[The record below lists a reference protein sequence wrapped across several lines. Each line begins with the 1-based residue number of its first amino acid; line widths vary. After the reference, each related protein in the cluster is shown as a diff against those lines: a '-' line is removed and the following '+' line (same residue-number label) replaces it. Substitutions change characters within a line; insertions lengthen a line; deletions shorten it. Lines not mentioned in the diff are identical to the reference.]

1 MLNVGTDAVN
11 DFLSSSPES
20 TASLTVTN
28 GSMSAVLGPESIKS
42 VSWTWKACDG
52 QFSYGSCIAC
62 EAEMSILS
70 SALPS
75 GLIEDGAHIVIDIVY
90 QSRKVHACSV
100 YVDDSMTAKDGLFTT
115 IKAFDLMYGKE
126 MQKVCPRTGT
136 EPTATI
142 GDAKNVAAAA
152 SGVYIAAPPALN
164 GDLGDSKMLVGSE
177 GSDSEQTCRDVVS
190 RIALS
195 SATCARATVRK
206 DGTDWVRF
214 FRLYDKVGASVAVK
228 LSGKH
233 VMNGGFQWDGRDS
246 SHIGRYMTNTAS
258 ETGAVTTY
266 FYYPQ
271 SPDKSK
277 TYMEIDSAAFS
288 NVRYFNEWAK
298 RVAPCE
304 MDYRGFSLD
313 CVGVPFIEPFDK
325 VEYTDIDGSTST
337 LYPFSTTHT
346 YNGAWST
353 SMTASPM
360 DATYPKSDSS
370 ETSTEDTSASAKYG
384 QVIGAEN
391 LLVEPLKMHEKAIRD
406 SSGSKNLD
414 STILGAIASMYE
426 DPTMFGATP
435 PYIDTLSNPE
445 AVAVF
450 NSGSANCLSAAQEGR
465 YKYINSPEV
474 TRLSETCSP
483 LYFQKSGEYAAGDI
497 VVLCKAVLLEPFSDG
512 KFKTYTFSHY
522 WNKGTTEPSELVT
535 GKNVQAKW
543 HVAIGNAGQID
554 ASKQIDWWELS
565 PIRVSSKYRSD
576 SSNIAG
582 KSGEYMRDSY
592 TFEFLPDSIPL
603 EGGYPL
609 AIVMWAEWG
618 SDTDTLSTGCWQ
630 LEEGTCCST
639 LTSQFLYSP
648 DFKGTPT
655 APKFIGNL
663 EGNADTATEIKEK
676 AGVNASLEKLSTWTA
691 NPKDST
697 QLIRR
702 DTGNTATY
710 GRVTFLT
717 VWNYIKGKADSLY
730 AKKASPVFTGNP
742 TAPTPSFGDSSK
754 SLATTEF
761 VAAAITGAIT
771 PTDYIVAYGKCDFWT
786 WRMWASGVA
795 ECWGSTGAT
804 HEDVSSEWGS
814 LYEGSAHSNGFPG
827 NTSESPAL
835 AFSVKLGGVTY
846 KKLFVSTPDFCSCS
860 FNPTGGAGISGIEIG
875 GGLSATKTPTVFL
888 LRPTSAGV
896 DGHYSY
902 YAKGRWK

>member
-70 SALPS
+70 SALPN
-75 GLIEDGAHIVIDIVY
+75 GLIEDGAHIVIDIVF
-90 QSRKVHACSV
+90 QSSKVHACSV

-126 MQKVCPRTGT
+126 MQRVCPRTGT
-136 EPTATI
+136 GPMETI
-142 GDAKNVAAAA
+142 DSAKNAVAAA
-152 SGVYIAAPPALN
+152 SGVYIAAPPAINVEIN
-164 GDLGDSKMLVGSE
+164 GNKMLVGNE
-177 GSDSEQTCRDVVS
+177 GSGSEQTCRDVVS
-190 RIALS
+190 RIAMS
-195 SATCARATVRK
+195 SATSARATVRK
-206 DGTDWVRF
+206 DGSDWVRF
-214 FRLYDKVGASVAVK
+214 FRLHDSVEKSTSVK
-228 LSGKH
+228 LNGKH

-271 SPDKSK
+271 IPDMSK

-298 RVAPCE
+298 RVASCE

-353 SMTASPM
+353 SMAASPM

-391 LLVEPLKMHEKAIRD
+391 LLVEPLKMHEEAIRE
-406 SSGSKNLD
+406 SSGSKSLE

-435 PYIDTLSNPE
+435 PYIDTLSDPE

-450 NSGSANCLSAAQEGR
+450 NSGNSNCLSAAQEGR

-474 TRLSETCSP
+474 TRLTETCSP
-483 LYFQKSGEYAAGDI
+483 LYFQKAGDYAAGGI

-592 TFEFLPDSIPL
+592 TFDFPPDSIQL
-603 EGGYPL
+603 EGGNYPL

-655 APKFIGNL
+655 APTPDAIAPTDQVASCKYVERSVALAKTKL
-663 EGNADTATEIKEK
+663 ESALA
-676 AGVNASLEKLSTWTA
+676 
-691 NPKDST
+691 P
-697 QLIRR
+697 
-702 DTGNTATY
+702 
-710 GRVTFLT
+710 
-717 VWNYIKGKADSLY
+717 
-730 AKKASPVFTGNP
+730 KASPVFTGNP

-761 VAAAITGAIT
+761 VAAAITGAST
-771 PTDYIVAYGKCDFWT
+771 PTDYIVAQGTTSVSGIAWYYRK
-786 WRMWASGVA
+786 WASGRSEAWV
-795 ECWGSTGAT
+795 TVKRLNAT
-804 HEDVSSEWGS
+804 TTYDSAEWGYYIKADAVNYPAGLFNATPRVYMTIRGGTFGWGVLS
-814 LYEGSAHSNGFPG
+814 GLGSKDKTPDMYLYRP
-827 NTSESPAL
+827 TESPGYDVYFDL
-835 AFSVKLGGVTY
+835 Y
-846 KKLFVSTPDFCSCS
+846 
-860 FNPTGGAGISGIEIG
+860 
-875 GGLSATKTPTVFL
+875 VF
-888 LRPTSAGV
+888 G
-896 DGHYSY
+896 
-902 YAKGRWK
+902 KWK

>member
-20 TASLTVTN
+20 KASLTVTN

-75 GLIEDGAHIVIDIVY
+75 GIIEDGAHIVIDIVY

-100 YVDDSMTAKDGLFTT
+100 YVDDSITTNDGLFTT

-126 MQKVCPRTGT
+126 MQRVCPRFGT

-142 GDAKNVAAAA
+142 RSAKDAAA
-152 SGVYIAAPPALN
+152 SASGITIATPPALN

-195 SATCARATVRK
+195 SATCARATVRAN
-206 DGTDWVRF
+206 GTDWVRF
-214 FRLYDKVGASVAVK
+214 FRLYSSVGASVAVK
-228 LSGKH
+228 LNGKH

-246 SHIGRYMTNTAS
+246 SHIGRYMVNTAS

-271 SPDKSK
+271 SPDMSK

-298 RVAPCE
+298 RVASCE

-337 LYPFSTTHT
+337 IYPFSTTHT

-353 SMTASPM
+353 SMAASPM

-370 ETSTEDTSASAKYG
+370 ETSTEDTSASVKYG

-391 LLVEPLKMHEKAIRD
+391 LLVEPLKMHEKAIRE
-406 SSGSKNLD
+406 SSGSKSLD

-435 PYIDTLSNPE
+435 PYIDTLSDPE

-450 NSGSANCLSAAQEGR
+450 NNGSANCLSAAQEGR

-474 TRLSETCSP
+474 TRLTETCSP
-483 LYFQKSGEYAAGDI
+483 LYFQKSGDYAAGGI

-592 TFEFLPDSIPL
+592 TFEFPPDSIQL
-603 EGGYPL
+603 EGGNYPL

-655 APKFIGNL
+655 APTPDAIAPTDQVASCKYVERSVALAKTKL
-663 EGNADTATEIKEK
+663 ESALA
-676 AGVNASLEKLSTWTA
+676 
-691 NPKDST
+691 P
-697 QLIRR
+697 
-702 DTGNTATY
+702 
-710 GRVTFLT
+710 
-717 VWNYIKGKADSLY
+717 
-730 AKKASPVFTGNP
+730 KASPVFTGNP
-742 TAPTPSFGDSSK
+742 TAPTASFGDSSK

-761 VAAAITGAIT
+761 VAAAITGASA
-771 PTDYIVAYGKCDFWT
+771 PTDYIVECGTKVADGVT
-786 WRMWASGVA
+786 WYYRKWASDRMEA
-795 ECWGSTGAT
+795 WAT
-804 HEDVSSEWGS
+804 IKRLNATTTYDSAEWGYYIKADAVS
-814 LYEGSAHSNGFPG
+814 YPAGLFNATPRVYMTIRGGAFGWGCLNGLGSKDKTPDMYLYRP
-827 NTSESPAL
+827 TESPGYDVYFDL
-835 AFSVKLGGVTY
+835 Y
-846 KKLFVSTPDFCSCS
+846 
-860 FNPTGGAGISGIEIG
+860 
-875 GGLSATKTPTVFL
+875 VF
-888 LRPTSAGV
+888 G
-896 DGHYSY
+896 
-902 YAKGRWK
+902 KWK